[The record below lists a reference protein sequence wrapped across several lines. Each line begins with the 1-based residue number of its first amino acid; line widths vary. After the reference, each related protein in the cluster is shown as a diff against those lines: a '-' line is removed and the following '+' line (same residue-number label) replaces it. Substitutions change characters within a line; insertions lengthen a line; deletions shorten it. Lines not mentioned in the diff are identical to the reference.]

1 MGVAAAS
8 ARFFAA
14 ESTSQVISAAAGIRS
29 DGSWVRSDLLALRS
43 ERVAFDRLRADD
55 GHGYRAGVQAY
66 HDPPGTD
73 APITQAEVLAYRRW
87 RSEFQKEEAELADE
101 ALRVAE
107 AADTEENEEA

>member
-1 MGVAAAS
+1 MNTD
-8 ARFFAA
+8 FAYVCA
-14 ESTSQVISAAAGIRS
+14 IFRILMKGRGQQDRKELERI
-29 DGSWVRSDLLALRS
+29 LLIL
-43 ERVAFDRLRADD
+43 EQK
-55 GHGYRAGVQAY
+55 YRAGVQAY